1 MAGRSNGDV
10 PVDMW
15 QNMSRMDDN
24 VMEEIVMLDVFA
36 LIATLFI
43 GFGLG
48 GVAIAVFM
56 YALDKMQNGGRDD
69 TR

>member
-1 MAGRSNGDV
+1 MQKWRLT
-10 PVDMW
+10 
-15 QNMSRMDDN
+15 
-24 VMEEIVMLDVFA
+24 MLDVFA

-48 GVAIAVFM
+48 GVAIAVFL
-56 YALDKMQNGGRDD
+56 YAVEKMQNGGRDD

>member
-24 VMEEIVMLDVFA
+24 VMEEIDMLDVMA
-36 LIATLFI
+36 LIAVLFI
-43 GFGLG
+43 GLGLG

-56 YALDKMQNGGRDD
+56 YALDKMQNGGRK
-69 TR
+69 

>member
-24 VMEEIVMLDVFA
+24 VMEEIDMWDVTA
-36 LIATLFI
+36 LIAALFI

-48 GVAIAVFM
+48 GIAIAVFM
-56 YALDKMQNGGRDD
+56 YALDKMQNGGRK
-69 TR
+69 

>member
-1 MAGRSNGDV
+1 
-10 PVDMW
+10 
-15 QNMSRMDDN
+15 
-24 VMEEIVMLDVFA
+24 MLDVFA

-48 GVAIAVFM
+48 GVCIAVFM

-69 TR
+69 SR